1 MTTTRLLPRWLYVM
15 RWTTAKSR
23 EASPALFVARAVFSV
38 IHGLF
43 VVLRCLA
50 IWWGV
55 DWLMAAIEDPRQ
67 SGQMLTRLAL
77 LAGGLLATE
86 AVGRQIAYWL
96 GSRARFHLELLLRRE
111 FIAKSSELDLVEI
124 EAAGQRDLLRN
135 RHALE
140 YTACGVMD
148 SIYSFIFL
156 GVQAAG
162 LVVLCTLIGWPIF
175 AAAAALLA
183 VHLVKWLTRPKEDSG
198 VSERSR
204 LSYLEHLLSGQD
216 PAKEIRLFGLVPYLG
231 GMAEELAE
239 RYYRK
244 QLFTVGGAV
253 RNLAFYLPFLAIA
266 LGFGY
271 WLVEQVTAREI
282 SLGLALMALAV
293 VFIAQKA
300 VSGISGMVW
309 AWEDS
314 LEGIQGYQSFLDL
327 QPQIRPE
334 PDLPDVPADLGSGIV
349 FEDVSLTYPT
359 SDRPAIEGVSLT
371 LRPGERIALVGE
383 NGSGKTT
390 FVKLL
395 TRLYDPTEGRIHL
408 GGRDLR
414 EYNVETYRRR
424 FGVIFQ
430 DYMRYHGTVA
440 ENIGYA
446 QYDRLD
452 DADGIEA
459 AAEKAGLH
467 EFIETLDEGYQTR
480 VGSWFE
486 RGTEL
491 SGGQWQKIALARAFF
506 RHSDILVLDEPTS
519 VLDARAEYG
528 IFRRFLELTAG
539 RTTVLVSHRFSTV
552 RMADTIYVFQH
563 GRIIERGSHGELMAQ
578 DGLYA
583 ELFNMQ
589 AEGFLL
595 DGGHPP
601 PEAPACKGRVLE
613 SRPPPQ
619 RCNG

>member
-1 MTTTRLLPRWLYVM
+1 M
-15 RWTTAKSR
+15 
-23 EASPALFVARAVFSV
+23 
-38 IHGLF
+38 
-43 VVLRCLA
+43 
-50 IWWGV
+50 
-55 DWLMAAIEDPRQ
+55 
-67 SGQMLTRLAL
+67 
-77 LAGGLLATE
+77 
-86 AVGRQIAYWL
+86 
-96 GSRARFHLELLLRRE
+96 
-111 FIAKSSELDLVEI
+111 
-124 EAAGQRDLLRN
+124 N
-135 RHALE
+135 
-140 YTACGVMD
+140 
-148 SIYSFIFL
+148 SIYSFIYF
-156 GVQAAG
+156 GVQAVG
-162 LVVLCTLIGWPIF
+162 LIVLCTLIGWPIF
-175 AAAAALLA
+175 AAAGALL
-183 VHLVKWLTRPKEDSG
+183 LVQIVGWLTRSKEDSG
-198 VSERSR
+198 VPERSR
-204 LSYLEHLLSGQD
+204 LSYLEYLLSDQH
-216 PAKEIRLFGLVPYLG
+216 PAKEIRLFGLVPYLR

-239 RYYRK
+239 RHYRK
-244 QLFTVGGAV
+244 QLFTVGRAA

-300 VSGISGMVW
+300 VSGLSKMVW

-314 LEGIQGYQSFLDL
+314 LEGIQGYQAFLDL
-327 QPQIRPE
+327 QPRIRPE
-334 PDLPDVPADLGSGIV
+334 PDLPDVPADLGPGIV

-359 SDRPAIEGVSLT
+359 SDRPAIEGISLT
-371 LRPGERIALVGE
+371 IRPGERIALVGE

-430 DYMRYHGTVA
+430 DYMHYHGTVA

-446 QYDRLD
+446 QYERRD
-452 DADGIEA
+452 DSDAIEA

-480 VGSWFE
+480 VGSWFR

-491 SGGQWQKIALARAFF
+491 SGGQWQRIALARAFF
-506 RHSDILVLDEPTS
+506 RQSDILVLDEPTS

-552 RMADTIYVFQH
+552 RMADTIYVFQQ

-595 DGGHPP
+595 DGHSPP
-601 PEAPACKGRVLE
+601 TVVPGAQGPG
-613 SRPPPQ
+613 S
-619 RCNG
+619 

>member
-1 MTTTRLLPRWLYVM
+1 MTGLIPRSLRDSLDEWLYVL

-38 IHGLF
+38 VHGLF
-43 VVLRCLA
+43 VILRCLA

-55 DWLMAAIEDPRQ
+55 DWLMAAIEEPEQ
-67 SGQMLTRLAL
+67 SQEMLTRLAL
-77 LAGGLLATE
+77 LAGGLMAAE

-96 GSRARFHLELLLRRE
+96 GSRARFHLELLLQRE
-111 FIAKSSELDLVEI
+111 FIAKSAELDLAEI
-124 EAAGQRDLLRN
+124 EAAGQRDLLKN
-135 RHALE
+135 RHALR
-140 YTACGVMD
+140 YTVCGVMD
-148 SIYSFIFL
+148 SIYDFL
-156 GVQAAG
+156 FFGVQAVG
-162 LVVLCTLIGWPIF
+162 LIVLCTLIGWPIF
-175 AAAAALLA
+175 AAAAALL
-183 VHLVKWLTRPKEDSG
+183 VVQIVGWLTRPKEDSG
-198 VSERSR
+198 VPERSR
-204 LSYLEHLLSGQD
+204 LSYLEHLLSDQH
-216 PAKEIRLFGLVPYLG
+216 PAKEIRLFGLVPYLR
-231 GMAEELAE
+231 GMAEEMAE
-239 RYYRK
+239 RHYRK
-244 QLFTVGGAV
+244 QLFTAGRAA

-271 WLVEQVTAREI
+271 WLVEQVTAREV
-282 SLGLALMALAV
+282 SLGLASMALVV

-300 VSGISGMVW
+300 VSGLSKLAW

-314 LEGIQGYQSFLDL
+314 LEGIQGYQAFLDL

-334 PDLPDVPADLGSGIV
+334 PDLPDVPADLGPGIV

-359 SDRPAIEGVSLT
+359 SDRPAIEGISLT

-395 TRLYDPTEGRIHL
+395 TRLYDPTAGRIHV

-430 DYMRYHGTVA
+430 DYMHYHGTVA

-459 AAEKAGLH
+459 AAGKAGLH

-480 VGSWFE
+480 VGSWYR

-506 RHSDILVLDEPTS
+506 RQSDILVLDEPTS
-519 VLDARAEYG
+519 VLDARAEYD
-528 IFRRFLELTAG
+528 IFKRFLELIAG
-539 RTTVLVSHRFSTV
+539 RTTVLVSHRFSTG
-552 RMADTIYVFQH
+552 AH
-563 GRIIERGSHGELMAQ
+563 
-578 DGLYA
+578 
-583 ELFNMQ
+583 
-589 AEGFLL
+589 
-595 DGGHPP
+595 GGHDLRV
-601 PEAPACKGRVLE
+601 PAGTHHRARQSRGADGPGRALRRTVQHAGRGLPAGWPT
-613 SRPPPQ
+613 S
-619 RCNG
+619 CTG

>member
-1 MTTTRLLPRWLYVM
+1 MMATGLIPRSFRDNLDEWLYVL

-43 VVLRCLA
+43 VILRCLA

-55 DWLMAAIEDPRQ
+55 DWLMAALEDPQQ

-77 LAGGLLATE
+77 LAGSLMAAE

-96 GSRARFHLELLLRRE
+96 GSRAGFHLELLLQRE
-111 FIAKSSELDLVEI
+111 FIAKSAELDLVEI
-124 EAAGQRDLLRN
+124 EAAGERDLLKN
-135 RHALE
+135 RHALR
-140 YTACGVMD
+140 YTVCGVMD
-148 SIYSFIFL
+148 SIYDFL
-156 GVQAAG
+156 FFGVQAVG

-175 AAAAALLA
+175 AAAGALL
-183 VHLVKWLTRPKEDSG
+183 LVQIVGWLTRSKE
-198 VSERSR
+198 SR
-204 LSYLEHLLSGQD
+204 DQDWTPLSYLEYLLSDQH
-216 PAKEIRLFGLVPYLG
+216 PAKEIRLFGLVPYLR

-239 RYYRK
+239 RYGRK
-244 QLFTVGGAV
+244 RLFTVGRAA

-271 WLVEQVTAREI
+271 WLVEQVTATEI

-300 VSGISGMVW
+300 VSGLSKMAW
-309 AWEDS
+309 AWERS
-314 LEGIQGYQSFLDL
+314 LEGIQGYQAFLDL
-327 QPQIRPE
+327 QPRIRPE
-334 PDLPDVPADLGSGIV
+334 PDLPGVPADLGPGIV
-349 FEDVSLTYPT
+349 FEDVSLTYPA
-359 SDRPAIEGVSLT
+359 SDQPAIEGVSLT
-371 LRPGERIALVGE
+371 IRPGERIALVGE

-395 TRLYDPTEGRIHL
+395 TRLYDPTEGRIHV

-414 EYNVETYRRR
+414 EYNVDTYRRR

-430 DYMRYHGTVA
+430 DYMHYHGTVA

-446 QYDRLD
+446 QYERLD
-452 DADGIEA
+452 DSDGLEA

-467 EFIETLDEGYQTR
+467 EFIETLDDGYQTR

-486 RGTEL
+486 SGTEL
-491 SGGQWQKIALARAFF
+491 SGGQWQRIALARAFF
-506 RHSDILVLDEPTS
+506 RQSDILVLDEPTS

-539 RTTVLVSHRFSTV
+539 KTTVLVSHRFSTV
-552 RMADTIYVFQH
+552 RMADTIYVFQQ
-563 GRIIERGSHGELMAQ
+563 GRIIECGSHGELMAQ

-595 DGGHPP
+595 DGRHP
-601 PEAPACKGRVLE
+601 APVGPGAQGPG
-613 SRPPPQ
+613 S
-619 RCNG
+619 

>member
-1 MTTTRLLPRWLYVM
+1 MTTTGLIPRSLRDSLDEWLYVL

-23 EASPALFVARAVFSV
+23 EASPALFVARALFSV
-38 IHGLF
+38 VHGLF
-43 VVLRCLA
+43 VILRCLA

-55 DWLMAAIEDPRQ
+55 DWLMAALEDPQQ
-67 SGQMLTRLAL
+67 SGQMLIRLAL
-77 LAGGLLATE
+77 LAGALMATE

-96 GSRARFHLELLLRRE
+96 GSRAGFHLELLLRRE
-111 FIAKSSELDLVEI
+111 FIAKSAELDLAEI
-124 EAAGQRDLLRN
+124 EAAGERDLLKN
-135 RHALE
+135 RHGLE
-140 YTACGVMD
+140 ATACGVMH
-148 SIYSFIFL
+148 SIYHFLFL
-156 GVQAAG
+156 GVQLAG

-175 AAAAALLA
+175 AAAGALL
-183 VHLVKWLTRPKEDSG
+183 VVQIVGWLTRSKE
-198 VSERSR
+198 SR
-204 LSYLEHLLSGQD
+204 DQDWTPLHYLEYLLSDQH
-216 PAKEIRLFGLVPYLG
+216 PAKEIRLFGLVPYLR

-239 RYYRK
+239 RLCRK
-244 QLFTVGGAV
+244 QLFTVGRAA

-282 SLGLALMALAV
+282 SLGLALMALVV

-300 VSGISGMVW
+300 VSGLSKMVW
-309 AWEDS
+309 AWERS
-314 LEGIQGYQSFLDL
+314 LEGIQGYQAFLDL
-327 QPQIRPE
+327 QPRIRPE
-334 PDLPDVPADLGSGIV
+334 PDLPDVPADLGPGIV

-359 SDRPAIEGVSLT
+359 SDRPAIEGISLT
-371 LRPGERIALVGE
+371 IRPGERIALVGE

-395 TRLYDPTEGRIHL
+395 TRLYDPTEGRIHV

-430 DYMRYHGTVA
+430 DYMHYHGTVA

-446 QYDRLD
+446 QYERRD
-452 DADGIEA
+452 DSDAIEA

-480 VGSWFE
+480 VGSWFR

-491 SGGQWQKIALARAFF
+491 SGGQWQRIALARAFF
-506 RHSDILVLDEPTS
+506 RQSDILVLDEPTS

-552 RMADTIYVFQH
+552 RMADTIYVFQQ

-595 DGGHPP
+595 DGHSPP
-601 PEAPACKGRVLE
+601 TVVPGAQGPG
-613 SRPPPQ
+613 S
-619 RCNG
+619 

>member
-1 MTTTRLLPRWLYVM
+1 MTTTMDEWLYVI
-15 RWTTAKSR
+15 RWTTRKSR

-43 VVLRCLA
+43 VILRCVA

-55 DWLMAAIEDPRQ
+55 DWLMAAIEEPQQ
-67 SGQMLTRLAL
+67 SEQLLTRLAL

-86 AVGRQIAYWL
+86 AVGRQLALWL
-96 GSRARFHLELLLRRE
+96 GSRAAFHLELLLRRE
-111 FIAKSSELDLVEI
+111 FIAKSAALDLAEI
-124 EAAGQRDLLRN
+124 EAAGERDLLKN

-140 YTACGVMD
+140 YTVCGVMD

-156 GVQAAG
+156 GVQGVG

-175 AAAAALLA
+175 AAAAALLV
-183 VHLVKWLTRPKEDSG
+183 VHLFKWLTRPKE
-198 VSERSR
+198 ESR
-204 LSYLEHLLSGQD
+204 DEEWNPMYYLEHLLSDQP
-216 PAKEIRLFGLVPYLG
+216 PAKEIRLFGLVPYLRG
-231 GMAEELAE
+231 LAEELAE
-239 RYYRK
+239 RHYRK
-244 QLFTVGGAV
+244 RLFTIGMAA
-253 RNLAFYLPFLAIA
+253 RNLVFYLPFLAIA

-282 SLGLALMALAV
+282 SLGLALMALVV

-300 VSGISGMVW
+300 VAGIGRMAW
-309 AWEDS
+309 AWERS
-314 LEGIQGYQSFLDL
+314 LEGIQGFQAFLDI

-334 PDLPDVPADLGSGIV
+334 PDLPTVPADLGSGIV

-359 SDRPAIEGVSLT
+359 SDQPAVEGVSLT
-371 LRPGERIALVGE
+371 IRPGERIALVGE

-430 DYMRYHGTVA
+430 DYMHYHGTVA
-440 ENIGYA
+440 ENIAYA
-446 QYDRLD
+446 HYERLD
-452 DADGIEA
+452 DLDGIKA

-467 EFIETLDEGYQTR
+467 ELIETLDEGYQTR
-480 VGSWFE
+480 IGSWFG
-486 RGTEL
+486 RGTDL

-506 RHSDILVLDEPTS
+506 RQSDILVLDEPTS
-519 VLDARAEYG
+519 VLDARAEYD
-528 IFRRFLELTAG
+528 IFQRFLELTSG
-539 RTTVLVSHRFSTV
+539 KTTILISHRFSTV
-552 RMADTIYVFQH
+552 RMADTIYVFRQ
-563 GRIIERGSHGELMAQ
+563 GRIIEHGSHRELMSQ

-589 AEGFLL
+589 AEGFLVSP
-595 DGGHPP
+595 GAQGP
-601 PEAPACKGRVLE
+601 
-613 SRPPPQ
+613 RP
-619 RCNG
+619 

>member
-1 MTTTRLLPRWLYVM
+1 MTTTRLLPRSFRNQMDEWLYVM

-55 DWLMAAIEDPRQ
+55 DWLMAALEDPQQ
-67 SGQMLTRLAL
+67 SREMLTRLAL

-124 EAAGQRDLLRN
+124 EAAGQRDLLKN

-148 SIYSFIFL
+148 SIYSFILL
-156 GVQAAG
+156 GVQAVG

-175 AAAAALLA
+175 AAAAALL
-183 VHLVKWLTRPKEDSG
+183 VVQIVGWLTRSKE
-198 VSERSR
+198 SR
-204 LSYLEHLLSGQD
+204 DQDWTPLYYSEHLLSDQH
-216 PAKEIRLFGLVPYLG
+216 PAKEIRLFGLVPYLR
-231 GMAEELAE
+231 GMAEEAAE

-244 QLFTVGGAV
+244 QLFTVGRAG
-253 RNLAFYLPFLAIA
+253 RNLVFYLPFLAIA

-314 LEGIQGYQSFLDL
+314 LEGIQGYQAFLDL
-327 QPQIRPE
+327 QPRIRPE
-334 PDLPDVPADLGSGIV
+334 PDLPDVPADLGPGIV
-349 FEDVSLTYPT
+349 FDNVSLTYPT
-359 SDRPAIEGVSLT
+359 SDQPAIEGVSLT
-371 LRPGERIALVGE
+371 IRPGERIALVGE

-446 QYDRLD
+446 QYDRLGD
-452 DADGIEA
+452 QDGIEA

-467 EFIETLDEGYQTR
+467 EYIETLDEGYQTR
-480 VGSWFE
+480 VGSWYQS
-486 RGTEL
+486 GTEL
-491 SGGQWQKIALARAFF
+491 SGGQWQRIALARAFF
-506 RHSDILVLDEPTS
+506 RQSDILVLDEPTS
-519 VLDARAEYG
+519 VLDARGEYG

-552 RMADTIYVFQH
+552 RMADTIYVFQQ

-595 DGGHPP
+595 DGQHPP
-601 PEAPACKGRVLE
+601 PVGPAAP
-613 SRPPPQ
+613 RPSP
-619 RCNG
+619 

>member
-1 MTTTRLLPRWLYVM
+1 MTTTMDEWLYVI
-15 RWTTAKSR
+15 RWTTRKSR

-43 VVLRCLA
+43 VILRCAA

-55 DWLMAAIEDPRQ
+55 DWLMAAIEEPQQ
-67 SGQMLTRLAL
+67 SEQVLTRLAL

-86 AVGRQIAYWL
+86 AVGRQLALWL
-96 GSRARFHLELLLRRE
+96 GSRAAFHLELLLRRE
-111 FIAKSSELDLVEI
+111 FIAKSAALDLVEI
-124 EAAGQRDLLRN
+124 EAAGQRDLLKN
-135 RHALE
+135 RHGLE
-140 YTACGVMD
+140 YTVCGVMD
-148 SIYSFIFL
+148 SIYDFIFL
-156 GVQAAG
+156 GVQAVG

-183 VHLVKWLTRPKEDSG
+183 VHLFKWLTRPKE
-198 VSERSR
+198 ESR
-204 LSYLEHLLSGQD
+204 DEEWNPMYYLEHLLSDQP
-216 PAKEIRLFGLVPYLG
+216 PAKEIRLFGLVPYLRG
-231 GMAEELAE
+231 LAEELAD
-239 RYYRK
+239 RHYRK
-244 QLFTVGGAV
+244 QLFTIGEAAK
-253 RNLAFYLPFLAIA
+253 NLVFYLPFLAVA

-282 SLGLALMALAV
+282 SLGLALMALVV

-300 VSGISGMVW
+300 VAGIGRMAW
-309 AWEDS
+309 AWERS
-314 LEGIQGYQSFLDL
+314 LEGIQGFQAFLDI
-327 QPQIRPE
+327 QPQIRSE
-334 PDLPDVPADLGSGIV
+334 PDLPTVPADLGSGIV

-359 SDRPAIEGVSLT
+359 SDQPAVEGVSLT
-371 LRPGERIALVGE
+371 IRPGERIALVGE

-430 DYMRYHGTVA
+430 DYMRYHRTVA

-452 DADGIEA
+452 DLEGIKA

-480 VGSWFE
+480 IGSWFE
-486 RGTEL
+486 SGTDL

-506 RHSDILVLDEPTS
+506 RQSDILVLDEPTS
-519 VLDARAEYG
+519 VLDARAEYD
-528 IFRRFLELTAG
+528 IFQRFLELTSG
-539 RTTVLVSHRFSTV
+539 KTTILISHRFSTV
-552 RMADTIYVFQH
+552 RMADAIYVFQQ

-589 AEGFLL
+589 AEGFLVSP
-595 DGGHPP
+595 GAQGP
-601 PEAPACKGRVLE
+601 
-613 SRPPPQ
+613 RP
-619 RCNG
+619 

>member
-1 MTTTRLLPRWLYVM
+1 MTTTMDEWLYVI
-15 RWTTAKSR
+15 RWTTRKSR

-43 VVLRCLA
+43 VILRCVA

-55 DWLMAAIEDPRQ
+55 DWLMAAIEEPQQ
-67 SGQMLTRLAL
+67 SEQVLTRLAL
-77 LAGGLLATE
+77 LAGGLMATE
-86 AVGRQIAYWL
+86 AVGRQLALWL
-96 GSRARFHLELLLRRE
+96 GSRAAFHLELLLRRE
-111 FIAKSSELDLVEI
+111 FIAKSAALDLAEI
-124 EAAGQRDLLRN
+124 EAAGERDLLKN

-140 YTACGVMD
+140 HTVCGVMD
-148 SIYSFIFL
+148 SIYDFIFL
-156 GVQAAG
+156 GVQAVG

-175 AAAAALLA
+175 AAAAALLV
-183 VHLVKWLTRPKEDSG
+183 VHLFKWLTRPKE
-198 VSERSR
+198 ESR
-204 LSYLEHLLSGQD
+204 DEEWNPMYYLEHLLSDQP
-216 PAKEIRLFGLVPYLG
+216 PAKEIRLFGLVPYLRG
-231 GMAEELAE
+231 LAEELAD
-239 RYYRK
+239 RHYRK
-244 QLFTVGGAV
+244 QLFTIGAAAK
-253 RNLAFYLPFLAIA
+253 NLVFYLPFLAIA

-282 SLGLALMALAV
+282 SLGLALMALVV

-300 VSGISGMVW
+300 VAGIGRMAW
-309 AWEDS
+309 AWERS
-314 LEGIQGYQSFLDL
+314 LEGIQGFQAFLDI
-327 QPQIRPE
+327 QPQIRSE
-334 PDLPDVPADLGSGIV
+334 PDLPTVPADLGSGIV

-359 SDRPAIEGVSLT
+359 SDQPAIEGVSLT
-371 LRPGERIALVGE
+371 IRPGERIALVGE

-430 DYMRYHGTVA
+430 DYMRYHRTVA

-452 DADGIEA
+452 DLEGIKA

-467 EFIETLDEGYQTR
+467 EFIETLNDGYQTR
-480 VGSWFE
+480 IGSWFE
-486 RGTEL
+486 RGTDL

-506 RHSDILVLDEPTS
+506 RQSDILVLDEPTS
-519 VLDARAEYG
+519 VLDARAEYD
-528 IFRRFLELTAG
+528 IFQRFLELTSG
-539 RTTVLVSHRFSTV
+539 KTTILISHRFSTV
-552 RMADTIYVFQH
+552 RMADTIYVFRQ
-563 GRIIERGSHGELMAQ
+563 GRIIEHGSHRELMSQ

-589 AEGFLL
+589 AEGFLVSP
-595 DGGHPP
+595 GAQGP
-601 PEAPACKGRVLE
+601 
-613 SRPPPQ
+613 RP
-619 RCNG
+619 